1 MKRLSDTVFHSDDRK
16 VVCAMTYT
24 GQFAYMENDPQGVKL
39 LKMCDT
45 LKEAK
50 EMIAGYE
57 KAMNQFWE
65 VFK

>member
-1 MKRLSDTVFHSDDRK
+1 
-16 VVCAMTYT
+16 MTYT

>member
-1 MKRLSDTVFHSDDRK
+1 
-16 VVCAMTYT
+16 
-24 GQFAYMENDPQGVKL
+24 MENDPQGVKL